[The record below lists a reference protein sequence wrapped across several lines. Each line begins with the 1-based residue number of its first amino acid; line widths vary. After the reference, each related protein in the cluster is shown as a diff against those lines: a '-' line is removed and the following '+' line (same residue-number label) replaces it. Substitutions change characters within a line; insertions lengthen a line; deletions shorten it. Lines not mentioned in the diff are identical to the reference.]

1 MIELKPK
8 QPFYGFRWEGY
19 PTSDSDMFIKQGAAQ
34 ICETN
39 WESCIYKEL
48 YINGKLVSVGDWV
61 IVFPDGSLHVMENQL
76 AASMFTKG
84 EKK

>member
-8 QPFYGFRWEGY
+8 QPFFGFRWEGY
-19 PTSDSDMFIKQGAAQ
+19 PTSDTDMLIMQGVAQ
-34 ICETN
+34 INETN
-39 WESCIYKEL
+39 WESCIYKDL
-48 YINGKLVSVGDWV
+48 YVQGKLVSVGEW
-61 IVFPDGSLHVMENQL
+61 IIIFPDGTVHIMDNQL